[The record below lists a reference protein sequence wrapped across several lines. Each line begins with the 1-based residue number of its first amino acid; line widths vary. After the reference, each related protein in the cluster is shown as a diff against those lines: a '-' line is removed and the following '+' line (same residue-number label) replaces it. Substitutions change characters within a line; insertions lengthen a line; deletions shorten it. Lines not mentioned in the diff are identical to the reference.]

1 MLIILIIFTILA
13 VIICKIA
20 DDNCETFISF
30 ISAMGAVIFG
40 IISLCVICVCLVF
53 MCNGI
58 TATQKIEMYKEENE
72 QIQNSID
79 LIVAKYMNYENDT
92 FKELKSESPVTYVS
106 LYPQLQSDE
115 LVKQQIDLYIE
126 NNNKIKE
133 LKEYEIDM
141 KLGKWLLYFGW

>member
-1 MLIILIIFTILA
+1 
-13 VIICKIA
+13 
-20 DDNCETFISF
+20 
-30 ISAMGAVIFG
+30 
-40 IISLCVICVCLVF
+40 
-53 MCNGI
+53 
-58 TATQKIEMYKEENE
+58 MYKEENE

-79 LIVAKYMNYENDT
+79 LIVAKYMNYESDT

-106 LYPQLQSDE
+106 LYPQLQTDE

-141 KLGKWLLYFGW
+141 KLGKWLLYFGG